1 MLKWYG
7 DIQRG
12 CASFGVPTSAV
23 ILSSSICRYIFH
35 PQTSFMCPFP
45 FQFKKLSKTYF
56 NIGLSESRLLG
67 QKALCKA
74 IGDELDSN
82 LSLALA

>member
-1 MLKWYG
+1 METFKE
-7 DIQRG
+7 G
-12 CASFGVPTSAV
+12 CAFFGVPASAV
-23 ILSSSICRYIFH
+23 VSGSRICRCIFC
-35 PQTSFMCPFP
+35 PQTSFTCPFP